1 VRVGRGGF
9 QVARWNVVSNRGTA
23 SSTGSGR
30 SPLPRGFWIIWSTVA
45 LDLVG
50 FGIVAPILG
59 VYAERYGANA
69 FTVGLLFA
77 SFSLAQF
84 VCAPLLGRLS
94 DRIGRKPIILMSL
107 FGTAIASFIT
117 GAAGVLWLLFVG
129 RIVDGAS
136 GSSVSVAQASV
147 ADVVPGKDHAR
158 AFGLLG
164 AAFGVG
170 FVLGPALGALSALR
184 GPHLPFYV
192 AGVVALANGIV
203 AIFRLPET
211 HNERREKSVKPASVH
226 SAELWRL
233 VMIAFIAIAAFS
245 GFEATFALLAKSRFD
260 LGEAGIA
267 MIFVCIGLFL
277 VIVQAGFVRPVG
289 AKLGV
294 RGSVSAGLVFNAAG
308 LAVLAFAEH
317 WVVLVP
323 ALVLLT
329 VGQGLTAPN
338 FTAMVSGGV
347 SPQQR
352 GEALGLQQS
361 ASALAR
367 VIGPALAGFLFHHIG
382 IPAPYLM
389 AAALCGLGLAA
400 LRWERIAA

>member
-1 VRVGRGGF
+1 M
-9 QVARWNVVSNRGTA
+9 ARLNVVSNRG
-23 SSTGSGR
+23 STKTRDSGR
-30 SPLPRGFWIIWSTVA
+30 TPLPRGFWIIWTTVA

-59 VYAERYGANA
+59 VYAERFGANA

-84 VCAPLLGRLS
+84 IGAPLLGRLS
-94 DRIGRKPIILMSL
+94 DRVGRKPIILMSL
-107 FGTAIASFIT
+107 FGTAIASVIT
-117 GAAGVLWLLFVG
+117 GAAGVLWLLFLG
-129 RIVDGAS
+129 RIIDGAS

-192 AGVVALANGIV
+192 AGAIAFINGSV

-211 HNERREKSVKPASVH
+211 HHHRREKHAEQKSIH
-226 SAELWRL
+226 SRELWRL
-233 VMIAFIAIAAFS
+233 VIVAFIAIAAFS
-245 GFEATFALLAKSRFD
+245 GFEATFALLAKSRFH

-267 MIFVCIGLFL
+267 VIFICIGVFL
-277 VIVQAGFVRPVG
+277 VVVQAFFVRPIG
-289 AKLGV
+289 AKIGV

-308 LAVLAFAEH
+308 LATLAFADH
-317 WVVLVP
+317 WAVLIP

-347 SPQQR
+347 TPQQR
-352 GEALGLQQS
+352 GEALGFNQS

-382 IPAPYLM
+382 IPAPYLV
-389 AAALCGLGLAA
+389 AAALCGLGLAT
-400 LRWERIAA
+400 LSWERKPA

>member
-1 VRVGRGGF
+1 MAEDVGID
-9 QVARWNVVSNRGTA
+9 QAELARLNVVSNRESATR
-23 SSTGSGR
+23 T
-30 SPLPRGFWIIWSTVA
+30 PLPRGFWIIWTTVA

-59 VYAERYGANA
+59 VYAERFGANA

-117 GAAGVLWLLFVG
+117 GAAGVLWLLFLG
-129 RIVDGAS
+129 RIIDGAS

-192 AGVVALANGIV
+192 AGTVAFINGCV
-203 AIFRLPET
+203 AIVRLPET
-211 HNERREKSVKPASVH
+211 HHQRREKHAVKTSVH
-226 SAELWRL
+226 SKELWRL
-233 VMIAFIAIAAFS
+233 VIVAFIAIAAFS

-260 LGEAGIA
+260 LNEAGIA
-267 MIFVCIGLFL
+267 VVFVCIGVVL
-277 VIVQAGFVRPVG
+277 VAVQAGIVRPVG
-289 AKLGV
+289 ARIGV
-294 RGSVSAGLVFNAAG
+294 RRSVSVGLAFNAAG
-308 LAVLAFAEH
+308 LAVLAFAEI

-323 ALVLLT
+323 ALLLLT
-329 VGQGLTAPN
+329 IGQGLTAPN
-338 FTAMVSGGV
+338 FTAMVSSGV

-352 GEALGLQQS
+352 GEALGFQQS

-367 VIGPALAGFLFHHIG
+367 VGGPALAGFLFHHIG
-382 IPAPYLM
+382 IPAPYLV
-389 AAALCGLGLAA
+389 AAALCGVGLVT
-400 LRWERIAA
+400 LSWERRST

>member
-1 VRVGRGGF
+1 M
-9 QVARWNVVSNRGTA
+9 NVVSNRGTA
-23 SSTGSGR
+23 LKDGSGKT
-30 SPLPRGFWIIWSTVA
+30 PLPRGFWIIWTTVA

-59 VYAERYGANA
+59 VYAERFGANA

-77 SFSLAQF
+77 SYSLAQF
-84 VCAPLLGRLS
+84 VGAPLLGRLS
-94 DRIGRKPIILMSL
+94 DRVGRKPIILMSL
-107 FGTAIASFIT
+107 FGTAIASVIT

-129 RIVDGAS
+129 RIIDGAS

-192 AGVVALANGIV
+192 AGAVAFINGCVAVV
-203 AIFRLPET
+203 RLPET
-211 HNERREKSVKPASVH
+211 HHERRTKQDAPKSVH
-226 SAELWRL
+226 SRELWRL
-233 VMIAFIAIAAFS
+233 VTVAFIAIAAFS

-267 MIFVCIGLFL
+267 VVFVCIGLAL
-277 VIVQAGFVRPVG
+277 VLVQGGVVRPVG
-289 AKLGV
+289 ARLGV
-294 RGSVSAGLVFNAAG
+294 RGSVSAGLAFNAVG
-308 LAVLAFAEH
+308 LAVLAFADH
-317 WVVLVP
+317 WAVLVP
-323 ALVLLT
+323 GLLLLT

-338 FTAMVSGGV
+338 FTAMVTGGV

-352 GEALGLQQS
+352 GEALGFQQS
-361 ASALAR
+361 GSALAR
-367 VIGPALAGFLFHHIG
+367 VVGPALAGFLFHHIG
-382 IPAPYLM
+382 IPAPYLV
-389 AAALCGLGLAA
+389 AAALCGLGLAT
-400 LRWERIAA
+400 LSWERRPA